1 MKENKIFQFE
11 IKEFT
16 DEGKF
21 SGYLATFG
29 NVDSGNDTVDPGAF
43 KKTLREN
50 KSFPLN
56 WGHMPKEPD
65 LVVGTFKGKE
75 DEKGLLIEGEYFL
88 DLDGGKKAYLTT
100 KALLAKGVK
109 IGLSMGYKT
118 IRDVL
123 EKVEG
128 GFVRH
133 LKEVRLNEGVLT
145 LFPMNPLAKLLSVKE
160 DEEGVETEIALEEMK
175 PYPNEHACR
184 LNDPGKYTRFTRM
197 KRKHNGKEYSVIIGF
212 KKGGGSEDQ
221 AYRYSKEIWS
231 ASEAGSHCK
240 EHDGLFEPA
249 SKKDEEF
256 TCASCGQTLLSKEPG
271 VIGRLL
277 KKILPAATLEEK
289 PSQAEKLRD
298 IFK

>member
-1 MKENKIFQFE
+1 MKEDKTFQFE

-65 LVVGTFKGKE
+65 LVIGTFTGKE
-75 DEKGLLIEGEYFL
+75 DETGLLIDGEYFL
-88 DLDGGKKAYLTT
+88 DLDGGKKAYRTT

-118 IRDVL
+118 IKDAI

-128 GFVRH
+128 GFIRH
-133 LKEVRLNEGVLT
+133 LKEVKLNEGALT
-145 LFPMNPLAKLLSVKE
+145 LFPMNPLARVLSVKE
-160 DEEGVETEIALEEMK
+160 EEDVEEEITFEEMK

-184 LNDPGKYTRFTRM
+184 INDPGKYTRFTRM
-197 KRKHNGKEYSVIIGF
+197 KRKHNGKEYSVIVGF

-221 AYRYSKEIWS
+221 AYRYAKETWS
-231 ASEAGSHCK
+231 ASEASTHCK
-240 EHDGLFEPA
+240 EHDGSFEPA
-249 SKKDEEF
+249 SKEDKELF
-256 TCASCGQTLLSKEPG
+256 CASCGKTLLSKEPD
-271 VIGRLL
+271 RLERIL
-277 KKILPAATLEEK
+277 KDLKESTLEEK
-289 PSQAEKLRD
+289 PSSVERLAEELK
-298 IFK
+298 